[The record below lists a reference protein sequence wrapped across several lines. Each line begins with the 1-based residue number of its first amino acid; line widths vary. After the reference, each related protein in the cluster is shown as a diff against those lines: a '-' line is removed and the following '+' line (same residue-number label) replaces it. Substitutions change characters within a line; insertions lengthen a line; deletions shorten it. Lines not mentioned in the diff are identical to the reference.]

1 MSYLDDLLASRDK
14 LSAELDEL
22 TEKIKS
28 VKNIVT
34 ECQKAKER
42 KG

>member
-1 MSYLDDLLASRDK
+1 MSYLDDLLASKDK

-28 VKNIVT
+28 VKNELSKSLNITDV
-34 ECQKAKER
+34 
-42 KG
+42 